1 MIIWILFILPW
12 IITIYRFIIREKVF
26 SPMTKR
32 KWIAILCSIVGG
44 FVYLNYIESSGQWQP
59 RLYQEE
65 VSNLT
70 KQEGFLKHTKR
81 VKNNTY
87 YIEMENGKKRP
98 LEFVQLYTS
107 RFKEY
112 EEEFVIIWKKGRYIY
127 QMEVEGNIVFLIDE
141 ANNEIF
147 LFNCQGVLKNLMWIW
162 GIVTSMFIL
171 MLYSESAFKR
181 KKR

>member
-1 MIIWILFILPW
+1 
-12 IITIYRFIIREKVF
+12 
-26 SPMTKR
+26 MTKR

-70 KQEGFLKHTKR
+70 KQEGFLKHTTNR
-81 VKNNTY
+81 KNYTY
-87 YIEMENGKKRP
+87 YIEMENGKKCP

-112 EEEFVIIWKKGRYIY
+112 EEEFVTVWKKGRYVY
-127 QMEVEGNIVFLIDE
+127 QMEVEGNIVFSIDE

-147 LFNCQGVLKNLMWIW
+147 LFNCQGVLKNLLCIW
-162 GIVTSMFIL
+162 VIVTSMFIL
-171 MLYSESAFKR
+171 MLYSESA
-181 KKR
+181 